1 MKIRLLILI
10 SIFAFLFSCKKNI
23 SIINLNGDKISCFGH
38 AGMGSK
44 SVYPANTLQS
54 FEACLNKGADG
65 TEMDVQV
72 TKDGVLV
79 IFHNDNLS
87 GTTACGGN
95 IRDLNWD
102 EISACRVNSLLFK
115 HLDIISFD
123 EFMRSIDNP
132 FQYTY
137 TFDCKCTPGTDD
149 ENEYY
154 KRFTNSI
161 VKTIQDYGLEQNI
174 FIENSDPAF
183 LNLIKSSNSNLKLF
197 LITEDYDNGIKTAVQ
212 NNFYG
217 LSTSNELI
225 SKNQVNDAHS
235 QNIRVTIYG
244 VQTNRQNYSAI
255 EKQPD
260 FIQTDD
266 LDYLLR
272 LFGKLNRKGNVYAM
286 LHNFKG

>member
-1 MKIRLLILI
+1 MKQLVILT
-10 SIFAFLFSCKKNI
+10 SIFIFLISCKKNI
-23 SIINLNGDKISCFGH
+23 SLSNLNGDKIGCFGH

-44 SVYPANTLQS
+44 SIYPANTLQS
-54 FEACLNKGADG
+54 FEACLTKGADG

-79 IFHNDNLS
+79 IFHNDDLS

-102 EISACRVNSLLFK
+102 EISACRINSLLFK
-115 HLDIISFD
+115 HLDIVSFD
-123 EFMRSIDNP
+123 EFMQTIDNP
-132 FQYTY
+132 FKYTF
-137 TFDCKCTPGTDD
+137 TFDCKCTPGADN

-154 KRFTNSI
+154 QRFTNSI
-161 VKTIQDYGLEQNI
+161 IKTIGDYGLEQNI

-183 LNLIKSSNSNLKLF
+183 LNLLKGLNNNLKLF
-197 LITEDYDNGIKTAVQ
+197 LITEDYASGIKTAMQ

-217 LSTSNELI
+217 LSASNELI
-225 SKNQVNDAHS
+225 SKDQVSDAHS
-235 QNIRVTIYG
+235 QNIRITLYG
-244 VQTNRQNYSAI
+244 VQTNRQNYDAV

-272 LFGKLNRKGNVYAM
+272 LFGKLNRKGNIYAM
-286 LHNFKG
+286 VHNLK

>member
-1 MKIRLLILI
+1 MKLRLIILI
-10 SIFAFLFSCKKNI
+10 SISVFLFSCKKNI
-23 SIINLNGDKISCFGH
+23 SLSNLNGDKISCFGH

-44 SVYPANTLQS
+44 SIYPANTLQS

-65 TEMDVQV
+65 TEMDMQV

-87 GTTACGGN
+87 GTTACGGI

-102 EISACRVNSLLFK
+102 EINDCRINSLLFK
-115 HLDIISFD
+115 NLDIVSFS
-123 EFMRSIDNP
+123 EFIKTVDNP

-137 TFDCKCTPGTDD
+137 TFDCKCTPGADN

-154 KRFTNSI
+154 HRFANAI
-161 VKTIQDYGLEQNI
+161 VKTIRDYSLEQNV
-174 FIENSDPAF
+174 FVENSDPEF
-183 LNLIKSSNSNLKLF
+183 LNLIKGLNSNLKLF
-197 LITEDYDNGIKTAVQ
+197 LITEQYESGIKTAVQ

-217 LSTSNELI
+217 LSASNALI
-225 SKNQVNDAHS
+225 SRDQVNDAHS
-235 QNIRVTIYG
+235 QNIRVTLYG
-244 VQTNRQNYSAI
+244 VQTNRQNYAAI

-272 LFGKLNRKGNVYAM
+272 VFGKLNRKGNIYAM
-286 LHNFKG
+286 LQNLK